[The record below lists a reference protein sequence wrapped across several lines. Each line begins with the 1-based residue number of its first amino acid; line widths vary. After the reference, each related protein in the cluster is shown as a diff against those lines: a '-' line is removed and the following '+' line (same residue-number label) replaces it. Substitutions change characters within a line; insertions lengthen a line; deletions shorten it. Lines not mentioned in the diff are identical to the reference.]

1 MIHLIFLSGFI
12 IICDKKAFRISKCF
26 FILNQN
32 ELITEFES
40 AKQASIE
47 LGLSYSLVKTA
58 CQDIGNCLI
67 GDLAFIYES
76 SVHGLSE
83 GDVIIKI
90 KQARVEKLIFG
101 KSNIM

>member
-1 MIHLIFLSGFI
+1 MLMEEGG
-12 IICDKKAFRISKCF
+12 
-26 FILNQN
+26 
-32 ELITEFES
+32 
-40 AKQASIE
+40 IE
-47 LGLSYSLVKTA
+47 RQRKTA

-101 KSNIM
+101 K

>member
-1 MIHLIFLSGFI
+1 M
-12 IICDKKAFRISKCF
+12 KKKVIVVNMVAQK
-26 FILNQN
+26 QN

-47 LGLSYSLVKTA
+47 LGISYDSIRSA

-67 GDLAFIYES
+67 GDLAFNYES

-90 KQARVEKLIFG
+90 KQARLKKLIFG
-101 KSNIM
+101 K